1 MKWKGLGAGAWGMAA
16 CALLLSTVA
25 QAKVDN
31 SQHIDVNS
39 IDCVVTNHNSY
50 AYDLTSGNSGL
61 TWPKGS
67 GKTAVFAAGL
77 WVGGK
82 IQLPSGNKTIVKVG
96 EYSQQ
101 WGPGPMENN
110 KGAADR
116 AAYRVY
122 KIQRGDT
129 PTSNPDYANWPK
141 DLGAPTD
148 SLGAPL
154 IIGDEM
160 LWSVFNDRSEKSST
174 NRAGTPGITD
184 TSSLGI
190 EVQQTTFAFSR
201 SGPLNNVI
209 FLKFRLINKGSNFLK
224 QVYVSTWADPD
235 LGDASDDLV
244 GCDTVL
250 SLGYVY
256 NATNNDGI
264 YGVGPPC
271 VGWDFFQGPRDKA
284 TGKRLPMTSF
294 NKYINGTDPQ
304 SPIQTYNYMQGL
316 NPDGSDVVDPDGVTT
331 KFIHAGDPVKGT
343 GWVDEDPADRRLMLS
358 SGPFDMD
365 PGDEQ
370 NVVVGLIVGRG
381 GSNKSSITV
390 TKLLD
395 QSAQFAFNANF
406 NLGNPPPAPKITV
419 RAEKNSIDLSWD
431 AEAVGDHQ
439 HKVFADTLPNGT
451 PVILE
456 KDYWFQGYNVWQ
468 ARTPSAQDK
477 QWKKVATLD
486 VSEDADGN
494 ADTVLNI
501 YDELVDDVTGAT
513 QRIVVQSGTNT
524 GLKFHYHTDT
534 DQINGGRIV
543 NNKPYYFAV
552 TAYNYEA
559 NHGVPYIDANTGDT
573 LGLITESLENSPS
586 GQAMTVIP
594 ASSTASY
601 DTAAVHVAGSAEIT
615 VNVSFFRPDLANDHL
630 YEVSFIDNED
640 GSALLWRL
648 TDLTTTVI
656 VLDSQADFT
665 GLLHEER
672 KLGNFEVQ
680 VNLPYLISSA
690 TYSPADNNPFHGES
704 GTVFGGGLDLAQ
716 DFFGSALK
724 QPELVPI
731 ELRFDPASGQRAYG
745 YLWHGDPTYGFQAF
759 GSVPFKAY
767 DISNPASPRQINV
780 AFVQNAEDTTN
791 NDPPRWLPSTTGENY
806 GGREYLFILKSSYSE
821 TELPAYTSKNIKNDA
836 GELDVMYGFWLSRNV
851 GADKRPLNPQKDD
864 VIQVLLHKALTKSDR
879 FQFHYLKPGS
889 GQGTSVDNDLKRIR
903 VVPNPYFVHS
913 TYEVSQFSRLVKFTH
928 LPNVKVTI
936 RIFNLA
942 GDLIRTLERSDVSAA
957 ELTWDLLNETR
968 LPVASGVYIYHVD
981 AGTAGTTIGRMA
993 VFLEREKI
1001 IYF

>member
-25 QAKVDN
+25 QAKIDN

-50 AYDLTSGNSGL
+50 AYDLSTGNAGL
-61 TWPKGS
+61 IWPKGS

-77 WVGGK
+77 WVGAK
-82 IQLPSGNKTIVKVG
+82 IDLNGGQKTIIKVG

-101 WGPGPMENN
+101 WGPGPMADGKGTADGPSN
-110 KGAADR
+110 K
-116 AAYRVY
+116 VY

-141 DLGAPTD
+141 ELGAPTKAD
-148 SLGAPL
+148 GTPQVL
-154 IIGDEM
+154 GDET
-160 LWSVFNDRSEKSST
+160 LWSVFNDRSDKSST

-209 FLKFRLINKGSNFLK
+209 FLKYRLINKGNNHLK
-224 QVYVSTWADPD
+224 QAYVSAWSDPD
-235 LGDASDDLV
+235 LGDATDDLV

-256 NATNNDGI
+256 NATNNDGL

-271 VGWDFFQGPRDKA
+271 VGWDFFQGPKDKA

-316 NPDGSDVVDPDGVTT
+316 NPDGSDVVDPNGVTT

-343 GWVDEDPADRRLMLS
+343 GWLDADPADRRLMLS
-358 SGPFDMD
+358 AGPFDMD
-365 PGDEQ
+365 PGDTQ
-370 NVVVGLIVGRG
+370 DVVVGLIVGRG
-381 GSNKSSITV
+381 GDNKSSITV

-395 QSAQFAFNANF
+395 RSAQFAFNANF
-406 NLGNPPPAPKITV
+406 DLGNPPPAPKVTV
-419 RAEKNSIDLSWD
+419 RSEKNAIDLSWD
-431 AEAVGDHQ
+431 AAAVGDHQ
-439 HKVFADTLPNGT
+439 HKIFVDSSQT
-451 PVILE
+451 PPAILV

-468 ARTPSAQDK
+468 ARTPSAQDR
-477 QWKKVATLD
+477 QWKKVATYD
-486 VSEDADGN
+486 IASDADGN
-494 ADTVLNI
+494 ADTVLII
-501 YDELVDDVTGAT
+501 YNESVDELTGAT
-513 QRIVVQSGTNT
+513 QRVAVQTGTNS
-524 GLKFHYHTDT
+524 GLKFHYRTDT

-559 NHGVPYIDANTGDT
+559 DNGVPYIDANFDVSN
-573 LGLITESLENSPS
+573 GLITESLENSPS
-586 GQAMTVIP
+586 GQALTIIP
-594 ASSTASY
+594 ASTTASY
-601 DTAAVHVAGSAEIT
+601 DTAAAHVAGNAEVT
-615 VNVSFFRPDLANDHL
+615 VNVSFFRPDSANDHL
-630 YEVSFIDNED
+630 FEVSFIDNAD

-648 TDLTTTVI
+648 TDLTTHTV
-656 VLDSQADFT
+656 VLDSQSDFT
-665 GLLHEER
+665 GVLHEDVAF
-672 KLGNFEVQ
+672 KNFEVA
-680 VNLPYLISSA
+680 VTLPYLISSA
-690 TYSPADNNPFHGES
+690 TYSPPDNNPFHGES
-704 GTVFGGGLDLAQ
+704 GTVFGGGLDLAEA
-716 DFFGSALK
+716 FFGTSLK
-724 QPELVPI
+724 QPDLVPI
-731 ELRFDPASGQRAYG
+731 ELRFDPANGQKGYG
-745 YLWHGDPTYGFQAF
+745 YLRHGDPSYSYQGF
-759 GSVPFKAY
+759 GTVPFKAY
-767 DISNPASPRQINV
+767 DVSNPASPRQINV
-780 AFVQNAEDTTN
+780 AFVQNKEDTTN
-791 NDPPRWLPSTTGENY
+791 NDPPRWLPSTSAENS
-806 GGREYLFILKSSYSE
+806 GGREYLFVLKSSYSE
-821 TELPAYTSKNIKNDA
+821 TEIPDYTTKNIRDDA
-836 GELDVMYGFWLSRNV
+836 GSVDMMYAFWLSRNV
-851 GADKRPLNPQKDD
+851 GADKLPLNPQKGD

-889 GQGTSVDNDLKRIR
+889 GQGTVVDNDLKRIR
-903 VVPNPYFVHS
+903 VVPNPYYVHS
-913 TYEVSQFSRLVKFTH
+913 IYEVSQFSRIVKWTH

-936 RIFNLA
+936 RVFNLA
-942 GDLIRTLERSDVSAA
+942 GDLIRTLVKDDVSAA
-957 ELTWDLLNETR
+957 ELTWNLLNESR

-981 AGTAGTTIGRMA
+981 AGALGTTFGRMA

-1001 IYF
+1001 NFF